1 MYNLKIEPPCDDSYD
16 DDEQSFLSYYTF
28 LENVQ
33 DPVKVSIILLPIILF
48 TPPYR

>member
-28 LENVQ
+28 LANVQ
-33 DPVKVSIILLPIILF
+33 DPVKVPAQLIFSSVKM
-48 TPPYR
+48 